1 MRKSGLTLAEL
12 SVTIAILGVMI
23 VGMILFFTTGLQ
35 SIKKNNIMVPVVNI
49 ANEQIEKMREMS
61 YNTIMS
67 DYYPSGE
74 FNLSKNNI
82 DYKIKITTRVIYSE
96 ELVDMSININWQG
109 AGKMGKRDFNMET
122 YIYTAPEPVPTP

>member
-1 MRKSGLTLAEL
+1 MTLAEL
-12 SVTIAILGVMI
+12 SVTIAILGAMI

-67 DYYPSGE
+67 DYYPSSE

-82 DYKIKITTRVIYSE
+82 DYKIKITTKVIYSE
-96 ELVDMSININWQG
+96 ELVDISININWQG
-109 AGKMGKRDFNMET
+109 AGKMGKKDLNMET